1 MSNLWKEIRSCE
13 LCADTLTP
21 NPVIAIHPKAKLVI
35 IGQAPGTK
43 VHDSGIPW
51 NDASGILLRKWLGM
65 ENADF
70 YDETKVAIVPMGFC
84 YPGKGKTG
92 DLPPKKICA
101 TTWHQRVLESLP
113 EARLLLLIGS
123 YAQKYYLKDVGGKTL
138 TENVGNFEQ
147 FLPTYFPLPHPSPRN
162 RFWMQKNKWFE
173 TEVLPEL
180 RKQIREVL

>member
-1 MSNLWKEIRSCE
+1 MCRQVDPKSRHSNTSQSETSDHRAS
-13 LCADTLTP
+13 
-21 NPVIAIHPKAKLVI
+21 
-35 IGQAPGTK
+35 PGTK
-43 VHDSGIPW
+43 VHASGIPW

-65 ENADF
+65 ETADF

-162 RFWMQKNKWFE
+162 RFWMQKISGLKQKYSPNCANKFGKYCK
-173 TEVLPEL
+173 V
-180 RKQIREVL
+180 II